1 MTAYL
6 ELCRGILYWMLVAP
20 FRGRAF
26 RAGHVFQQMVRVGVR
41 GVPMAAL
48 TASTIGLVL
57 AMQGAVLL
65 EKMGADV
72 YVPDLVAAALLK
84 ELAPLVVAIIIIGRS
99 GAGITAE
106 LGTMRVSEE
115 IEALD
120 VMAISPIAYLVVPRF
135 LALVIMAPVLTVFGI
150 YSGLFGG
157 WAVGSISLH
166 QGTSFFI
173 QRALDAVELK
183 DLMVGL
189 VKSVVFG
196 SLIGSIACFYGMNV
210 EGGAAGVGKS
220 TTASVVVSL
229 LAIFIANAI
238 LTALFFMTE

>member
-6 ELCRGILYWMLVAP
+6 ELCRSILYWMLVAP

-26 RAGHVFQQMVRVGVR
+26 RWVHVFHQMVKVGVR

-48 TASTIGLVL
+48 TASTIGIVL

-65 EKMGADV
+65 EKMGAEV

-84 ELAPLVVAIIIIGRS
+84 ELGPLVVAIIIIGRS

-120 VMAISPIAYLVVPRF
+120 VMAINPVAFLVVPRF

-150 YSGLFGG
+150 YAGLFGG
-157 WAVGSISLH
+157 WAVGAISLH
-166 QGTSFFI
+166 QGTAFFI

-196 SLIGSIACFYGMNV
+196 SLIGSIACSYGMNV

-220 TTASVVVSL
+220 TTASVVASL

-238 LTALFFMTE
+238 LTAIFFMTE